1 MAPGGEVGELRHNVT
16 VDRRIAPP
24 TAAPE
29 RRVILS
35 HHAAPQ
41 CPEACHAY
49 LAGDIRDAPA
59 FSHHGSVHGALVDYF
74 RAHGV
79 DHHRCDQSQCSRH
92 GGSTTHKTDSTRAA
106 F

>member
-1 MAPGGEVGELRHNVT
+1 MQYYHGKGEAVYREGAELKPIVT

-29 RRVILS
+29 RRMILS

-41 CPEACHAY
+41 CPDACHAY
-49 LAGDIRDAPA
+49 QAGDTRDAPA
-59 FSHHGSVHGALVDYF
+59 FSHHGSVHGALGDYS

-79 DHHRCDQSQCSRH
+79 DPH
-92 GGSTTHKTDSTRAA
+92 
-106 F
+106 